1 MARPFEQKKGYTM
14 NNIKVLGAYK
24 FKNGSYGFVMNTPKG
39 RHEFVGS
46 KQLLLKEV
54 TKRMKKL
61 AK

>member
-1 MARPFEQKKGYTM
+1 M

-39 RHEFVGS
+39 LHEFVGS

-54 TKRMKKL
+54 TKRMRKL